1 MPTVTTT
8 VTGGSNNRAM
18 VDLCPT
24 ARVHLLGVGGAG
36 MSAIAVVLRGLGCR
50 VSGSDLAGSPVLD
63 RLREIGVDVFVGH
76 HVANMPDADLVARST
91 AVGDDN
97 PEVVAARQA
106 GIPVYRRAEILTAIT
121 ALRSTV
127 AVAGTHGK
135 TTTAAMLS
143 HILMAVGADP
153 GFIVGAVLADG
164 SIGARWSEGPWLVV
178 EADES
183 DGTFG
188 ELIVSRAV
196 VTSVEPD
203 HLRRDRPVAELE
215 AEFARFCAGAADGL
229 VVCADDAGA
238 VKASE
243 SRDGVFYGTGPDA
256 DYRWT
261 TLRRDRHMIVG
272 EVTGRDVPPGPVTV
286 PMPGDHNAL
295 NALGALA
302 MARELGVDWSD
313 AANAM
318 AGFEGVT
325 RRFERRGTAAGVDFI
340 DDYAHLPTE
349 VACALKAA
357 SEGGWDRV
365 VCVFQPHRYTRTSHL
380 WTAFAHC
387 FEAADAVII
396 TDVYSAGESA
406 IPGVSGKLI
415 WQAVTDAH
423 PDWDVSY
430 VERLDDAA
438 DHLVGV
444 LRPGDLC
451 LTLGAGDLTDVPG
464 RVISMLAGRR

>member
-1 MPTVTTT
+1 
-8 VTGGSNNRAM
+8 M
-18 VDLCPT
+18 VDLCPAT
-24 ARVHLLGVGGAG
+24 RVHLLGLGGAG
-36 MSAIAVVLRGLGCR
+36 MSAIAVVLRGLGCQ
-50 VSGSDLAGSPVLD
+50 VSGSDSADTPVLD

-76 HVANMPDADLVARST
+76 DASQVSGADVVARST

-106 GIPVYRRAEILTAIT
+106 GLPVYRRAEILTAIT

-143 HILMAVGADP
+143 HVLMAVGADP
-153 GFIVGAVLADG
+153 GFVVGAVLADG
-164 SIGARWSEGPWLVV
+164 SIGARWSQSPLFVV

-196 VTSVEPD
+196 LTNVEPD
-203 HLRRDRPVAELE
+203 HLHRDRPVAQLE
-215 AEFARFCAGAADGL
+215 AEFARFCAGVADGL
-229 VVCADDAGA
+229 VVCADDPGA
-238 VKASE
+238 MQASKGCP
-243 SRDGVFYGTGPDA
+243 RVLYGTGSAA
-256 DYRWT
+256 DYRWRPLSHSRQST
-261 TLRRDRHMIVG
+261 VG
-272 EVTGRDVPPGPVTV
+272 EITRYGEPLGPMTV

-302 MARELGVDWSD
+302 MACELGVKGAD
-313 AANAM
+313 AAAAM

-325 RRFERRGTAAGVDFI
+325 RRFERRGQAAGVDFI

-349 VACALKAA
+349 VACVLKTA
-357 SEGGWDRV
+357 SEGGWQRV

-387 FEAADAVII
+387 FQAADEVII
-396 TDVYSAGESA
+396 TDIYAAGEPA
-406 IPGVSGKLI
+406 IPGVSGELI
-415 WQAVTDAH
+415 WRAAHEAH
-423 PDWDVSY
+423 PNANVTY
-430 VERLDDAA
+430 VARLEDAA
-438 DHLVGV
+438 DMLVDR

-451 LTLGAGDLTDVPG
+451 LTLGAGDLTEVPDWVITRLSEG
-464 RVISMLAGRR
+464 R

>member
-1 MPTVTTT
+1 
-8 VTGGSNNRAM
+8 M
-18 VDLCPT
+18 VDLRPT
-24 ARVHLLGVGGAG
+24 TRVHLLGVGGAG
-36 MSAIAVVLRGLGCR
+36 MSAIAVVLRGLGCQ
-50 VSGSDLAGSPVLD
+50 VSGSDVADSPVLD
-63 RLREIGVDVFVGH
+63 RLREQGVDVFVGH
-76 HVANMPDADLVARST
+76 DPSQVSGADLVARST
-91 AVGDDN
+91 AIGDDN
-97 PEVVAARQA
+97 AEVVAARRA
-106 GIPVYRRAEILTAIT
+106 GIPVHRRAEILSAIT
-121 ALRSTV
+121 GMRTTV
-127 AVAGTHGK
+127 AIAGTHGK

-143 HILMAVGADP
+143 HVLLSAGADP
-153 GFIVGAVLADG
+153 GFVVGGVLADG
-164 SIGARWSEGPWLVV
+164 SIGARWSDSPWFVV

-215 AEFARFCAGAADGL
+215 AEFARFCTGAADGL

-243 SRDGVFYGTGPDA
+243 NCDRVLYGTGPDA

-261 TLRRDRHMIVG
+261 TLGRDRHTIVG
-272 EVTGRDVPPGPVTV
+272 EVSGRDGSLGPVTV

-302 MARELGVDWSD
+302 MAHELRVDWSD
-313 AANAM
+313 AVGAL
-318 AGFEGVT
+318 AGFEGVA
-325 RRFERRGTAAGVDFI
+325 RRFERRGEAAGVDFI

-349 VACALKAA
+349 VACALKTA
-357 SEGGWDRV
+357 SDGGWDRV

-387 FEAADAVII
+387 FEAADTVII
-396 TDVYSAGESA
+396 TDIYSAGESA

-423 PDWDVSY
+423 PGRDVSY
-430 VERLDDAA
+430 VARLDDAA
-438 DHLVGV
+438 DHLVDV

-451 LTLGAGDLTDVPG
+451 LTLGAGDLTDVPE
-464 RVISMLAGRR
+464 RVISMLGGRR

>member
-1 MPTVTTT
+1 MI
-8 VTGGSNNRAM
+8 
-18 VDLCPT
+18 DLCSA

-36 MSAIAVVLRGLGCR
+36 MSAIAVVLHGLGCQ
-50 VSGSDLAGSPVLD
+50 VSGSDSVDTPVLD
-63 RLREIGVDVFVGH
+63 RLREIGVDVSVGH
-76 HVANMPDADLVARST
+76 DASQISGADIVARST
-91 AVGDDN
+91 AIGDDN
-97 PEVVAARQA
+97 PEVVAARGA
-106 GIPVYRRAEILTAIT
+106 GIPVYRRAEVLTAIT
-121 ALRSTV
+121 GLRSTV

-143 HILMAVGADP
+143 HVLMEVGADP
-153 GFIVGAVLADG
+153 GFVVGAVLADG
-164 SIGARWSEGPWLVV
+164 SIGARWSDSPWFVV

-203 HLRRDRPVAELE
+203 HLRRDRPVDELE

-229 VVCADDAGA
+229 VVCADDPGA
-238 VKASE
+238 MQASE
-243 SRDGVFYGTGPDA
+243 GHDRVLYGTGPEA
-256 DYRWT
+256 DYRW
-261 TLRRDRHMIVG
+261 LPLSRDRQSIIG
-272 EVTGRDVPPGPVTV
+272 EVFCREDLLGQVTV

-302 MARELGVDWSD
+302 MACELGMDRSH
-313 AANAM
+313 AAAAI

-325 RRFERRGTAAGVDFI
+325 RRFERRGEAAGVDFI

-349 VACALKAA
+349 VACALKTA

-380 WTAFAHC
+380 WAAFAHC

-396 TDVYSAGESA
+396 TDIYSAGEPA
-406 IPGVSGKLI
+406 IPGVSGDLI
-415 WQAVTDAH
+415 WRAVADAH
-423 PDWDVSY
+423 PEQDVSY
-430 VERLDDAA
+430 VARLDDAA
-438 DHLVGV
+438 DRLFEV

-451 LTLGAGDLTDVPG
+451 LTLGAGDLTEVPDQ
-464 RVISMLAGRR
+464 VISMLAGRR

>member
-1 MPTVTTT
+1 
-8 VTGGSNNRAM
+8 M

-36 MSAIAVVLRGLGCR
+36 MSAIAVVLHGLGCR
-50 VSGSDLAGSPVLD
+50 VSGSDSADSAVLD
-63 RLREIGVDVFVGH
+63 RLREIGVDVFIGH
-76 HVANMPDADLVARST
+76 HAAQISGADLVARST

-97 PEVVAARQA
+97 PEVVAARQE

-121 ALRSTV
+121 ALRSTA

-143 HILMAVGADP
+143 HVLMAVGADP
-153 GFIVGAVLADG
+153 GFVVGAVLADG

-243 SRDGVFYGTGPDA
+243 NCDRVLYGTGPEA

-261 TLRRDRHMIVG
+261 TRRRDRKMIVG
-272 EVTGRDVPPGPVTV
+272 EVTGRDGSLGPVTV

-295 NALGALA
+295 NALGALV
-302 MARELGVDWSD
+302 MACELGVDWSD

-318 AGFEGVT
+318 AGFEGVA
-325 RRFERRGTAAGVDFI
+325 RRFEHRGTAAGVDFI

-349 VACALKAA
+349 VACALKTA

-365 VCVFQPHRYTRTSHL
+365 VCVFQPHRYTRTTQL
-380 WTAFAHC
+380 WTEFAHC

-396 TDVYSAGESA
+396 TDIYSAGEPA
-406 IPGVSGKLI
+406 IPGVSGELI
-415 WQAVTDAH
+415 WQAVADAH
-423 PDWDVSY
+423 PGRDAYY
-430 VERLDDAA
+430 VACLDDAA
-438 DHLVGV
+438 NHLVGV

-451 LTLGAGDLTDVPG
+451 LTLGAGDLTEVPE
-464 RVISMLAGRR
+464 RLISMLAGRR

>member
-1 MPTVTTT
+1 
-8 VTGGSNNRAM
+8 M
-18 VDLCPT
+18 VDLCSAT
-24 ARVHLLGVGGAG
+24 RIHLLGVGGAG
-36 MSAIAVVLRGLGCR
+36 MSAIAVVLRGLGCQ
-50 VSGSDLAGSPVLD
+50 VSGSDSADTPVLD
-63 RLREIGVDVFVGH
+63 RLREIGVDVSVGH
-76 HVANMPDADLVARST
+76 DAYQISGADIVARST
-91 AVGDDN
+91 AIGDDN
-97 PEVVAARQA
+97 PEVVAARRA

-121 ALRSTV
+121 GLRSTV

-143 HILMAVGADP
+143 HVLMEVGADP
-153 GFIVGAVLADG
+153 GFVVGAVLADG
-164 SIGARWSEGPWLVV
+164 SIGARWSDSPWFVV

-203 HLRRDRPVAELE
+203 HLRRDRPVDELE

-229 VVCADDAGA
+229 VVCADDPGA
-238 VKASE
+238 MQASE
-243 SRDGVFYGTGPDA
+243 GRDRVLYGTGPEA
-256 DYRWT
+256 DYRW
-261 TLRRDRHMIVG
+261 LPLGRDRQSIAG
-272 EVTGRDVPPGPVTV
+272 EVFCRGDLLGQVTV

-302 MARELGVDWSD
+302 MACELGMDWSD
-313 AANAM
+313 AAAAM

-325 RRFERRGTAAGVDFI
+325 RRFERRGEAAGVDFI

-349 VACALKAA
+349 VACALKTA

-380 WTAFAHC
+380 WAAFAHC

-396 TDVYSAGESA
+396 TDIYSAGEPA
-406 IPGVSGKLI
+406 IPGVTGELI
-415 WQAVTDAH
+415 WRAVVDAY
-423 PDWDVSY
+423 PEQDVSY
-430 VERLDDAA
+430 VARLDDTA
-438 DHLVGV
+438 DRLIEV
-444 LRPGDLC
+444 LRSGDLC
-451 LTLGAGDLTDVPG
+451 LTLGAGDLTEVPDQ
-464 RVISMLAGRR
+464 VISMLARRR